1 MLMINNLLR
10 HNEDLMSELLEVTS
24 SVLKSG
30 WYVLGKQVEKFEQE
44 FAAYCQVKHCVSVAN
59 GTDALELA
67 LRTLGVG
74 PGDKVISVANAGAYS
89 TTAILA
95 VGALPVYVD
104 ININTL
110 LLSLEH
116 LRDLIISKP
125 KAIIVTHLYGQAAPM
140 NEILA
145 LAAEYNIPV
154 IEDCAQAH
162 GAMVNGHRVGSLGA
176 LGCFSFY
183 PTKNLGA
190 LGDGGAITTN
200 DPVLVKRVQMLRQYG
215 WQGKYEIALMGGCNS
230 RLDELQA
237 AILNVKLPHL
247 DQWNER
253 RYEISQSY
261 VAGIHHPLVMLPS
274 VLKDSFVAHLFV
286 VRSVQRD
293 SLREHLKNLSIMSE
307 IHYPIPDY
315 KQPAFAAKFP
325 GLFIPVTQQA
335 CKEILTLPCFPEMTN
350 AEVQCVIDA
359 VNNWPVA

>member
-1 MLMINNLLR
+1 MINDLLR
-10 HNEDLMSELLEVTS
+10 HNENIMNELLEATS
-24 SVLKSG
+24 SVLRSG
-30 WYVLGKQVEKFEQE
+30 WYVLGKQVEKFEKN
-44 FAAYCQVKHCVSVAN
+44 FATYCQTKHCISVAN

-67 LRTLGVG
+67 LRALDVG
-74 PGDKVISVANAGAYS
+74 SGDKVISVANAGAYS
-89 TTAILA
+89 TTAILG
-95 VGALPVYVD
+95 VGALPIFVD

-116 LRDLIISKP
+116 LRELIAGKP
-125 KAIIVTHLYGQAAPM
+125 KAIIVTHLYGQAASM
-140 NEILA
+140 DEILA

-200 DPVLVKRVQMLRQYG
+200 DSVLAKRVQMLRQYG
-215 WQGKYEIALMGGCNS
+215 WQGKYEIALTGGCNS

-237 AILNVKLPHL
+237 AILNVKLPYL
-247 DQWNER
+247 DQWNKR
-253 RYEISQSY
+253 RYEISQDY
-261 VAGIHHPLVMLPS
+261 IAGIHHPLVTLPS
-274 VLKDSFVAHLFV
+274 AMEGGFVAHLFV
-286 VRSVQRD
+286 VRSIQRD

-307 IHYPIPDY
+307 VHYPIPDY

-325 GLFIPVTQQA
+325 GLSLRVTEQA

-350 AEVQCVIDA
+350 AEIQCVIDA
-359 VNNWPVA
+359 VNSWQAA